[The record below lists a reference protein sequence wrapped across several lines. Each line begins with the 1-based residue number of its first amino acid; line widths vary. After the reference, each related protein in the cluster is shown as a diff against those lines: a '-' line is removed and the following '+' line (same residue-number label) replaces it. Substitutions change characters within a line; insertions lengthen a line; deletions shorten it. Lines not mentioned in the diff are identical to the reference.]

1 MSPTMEEAISK
12 LKANEVEAAQQILIK
27 ILNDDPRNDAGWKYL
42 LSTYTDLDFQIQL
55 ANEYFNLT
63 GGSLKATQTLLRL
76 SRIKNDRYAR
86 LQEDELK
93 GLGRIKGYIKWK
105 KAFLVKVIIG
115 LIAFILLSNLILL
128 GSSINA
134 SVRSNRLQSDF
145 DRLSGVYS
153 ELLLENTKL
162 QTKYSELETQY
173 SELLAI
179 HQQLLT
185 DYKALVERATSP

>member
-1 MSPTMEEAISK
+1 MEEAISK

-134 SVRSNRLQSDF
+134 SVRSNKLQSDF